1 MMGNPETTVATH
13 LARIAPIELGAGR
26 QAVRDGV
33 STTVDEAAL
42 RADVQTRAMRLA
54 GR

>member
-1 MMGNPETTVATH
+1 VRDTWVG
-13 LARIAPIELGAGR
+13 GR
-26 QAVRDGV
+26 QVVAAGA
-33 STTVDEAAL
+33 STTVDEAEL